1 MTCQCVVF
9 ASSCLR
15 RACASAKAESES
27 RQPAHFYWQTRT
39 RHTTRLSLARRH
51 EIMDSN
57 VPCSSYDQTTG
68 TCGRERRRALVRET
82 MLRSFSGTGTVK
94 PNPGCSEIQ
103 PGYSRINYFATAP
116 GSQAAP
122 AAQTSPARLKAVP
135 ARPTRSRG
143 ESQTHSGATS
153 FEVFKPSL
161 SS

>member
-1 MTCQCVVF
+1 
-9 ASSCLR
+9 
-15 RACASAKAESES
+15 
-27 RQPAHFYWQTRT
+27 
-39 RHTTRLSLARRH
+39 
-51 EIMDSN
+51 MDSN

-82 MLRSFSGTGTVK
+82 TSMLRSFSGTGTVK

-135 ARPTRSRG
+135 ARPSRG
-143 ESQTHSGATS
+143 VTDSQWSNI
-153 FEVFKPSL
+153 FRSL
-161 SS
+161 QAVSELISSLTNRRVLFRIAAACSAH